1 MDPVTLWMESLQAAY
16 RLAHAE
22 RLNELND
29 VYVRWADAR
38 GIHPF
43 SAAWG
48 AGEAM
53 QDLEPDLAPE
63 GIATTPSALRR
74 VAREDAYQAFLA
86 ELGQMTLE
94 EAA

>member
-1 MDPVTLWMESLQAAY
+1 MDPVTLWVEYLRSSYL
-16 RLAHAE
+16 LWFGE
-22 RLNELND
+22 RMNELTD
-29 VYVRWADAR
+29 VKVRFFDAR
-38 GIHPF
+38 GLHPA
-43 SAAWG
+43 SAVWG
-48 AGEAM
+48 AVEAM
-53 QDLEPDLAPE
+53 QDLEPDLAAE